1 MYDKSNVISVSCLQY
16 TSTTNELHTLEM
28 IKPLINKAIDLGSDI
43 IALPECAT
51 AIQGDPLNTIKLA
64 KTQSENI
71 SLKILKEIAKTNS
84 VHILIGSLPIKTN
97 NKITNRSFLI
107 GPNGKTLY
115 KYDKIHMFD
124 VNLPN
129 GESYKESDTYSP
141 GSKAVL
147 AKVKLQKIV
156 KIGMTICYDLRF
168 PKLFQDL
175 AINGAE
181 IITVPSA
188 FSKNTGKLHWHTLL
202 RARAI
207 ETGCF
212 IIAPAQTGTHCKGR
226 KTYGHSLIISPWG
239 KIIADAKKE
248 TNLINAKINL
258 DIVKEARLAIP
269 NLNTQRKYLTDL

>member
-51 AIQGDPLNTIKLA
+51 ALQGDPSNTIKLA
-64 KTQSENI
+64 KTESENI
-71 SLKILKEIAKTNS
+71 SLKVLKEIAKTNS

-212 IIAPAQTGTHCKGR
+212 IIAPAQTGNHSNGR
-226 KTYGHSLIISPWG
+226 KTYGHSLIISPWDR
-239 KIIADAKKE
+239 IIADAKKE

-258 DIVKEARLAIP
+258 DIIKEARLAIP
-269 NLNTQRKYLTDL
+269 NLNAQRKYLTDL

>member
-51 AIQGDPLNTIKLA
+51 AIQGDPSNTIKLA

-71 SLKILKEIAKTNS
+71 SLKIFKEIAKTNS

-269 NLNTQRKYLTDL
+269 NLNAQRKYLTDL

>member
-51 AIQGDPLNTIKLA
+51 ALQGDPLNTIKLA

-129 GESYKESDTYSP
+129 GESYKESNTYSP

-212 IIAPAQTGTHCKGR
+212 IIAPAQTGTHSNGR

-269 NLNTQRKYLTDL
+269 NLNAQRKYLTDL

>member
-51 AIQGDPLNTIKLA
+51 AIQGDPLNTIKLG

-269 NLNTQRKYLTDL
+269 NLNAQRKYLTDL

>member
-51 AIQGDPLNTIKLA
+51 ALQGDPSNTIKLA

-269 NLNTQRKYLTDL
+269 NLNAQRKYLTDL

>member
-16 TSTTNELHTLEM
+16 TSTTNELHTLEI

-51 AIQGDPLNTIKLA
+51 ALQGDPSNTIKLA

-147 AKVKLQKIV
+147 AKVKLRKIV

-212 IIAPAQTGTHCKGR
+212 IIAPAQTGTHSHGR

-239 KIIADAKKE
+239 QIIADAKKD

-258 DIVKEARLAIP
+258 DLVKEARLAIP
-269 NLNTQRKYLTDL
+269 NLNAQRKYLTDL

>member
-16 TSTTNELHTLEM
+16 TSTTNELHTLEI

-51 AIQGDPLNTIKLA
+51 ALQGDPSNTIKLA

-129 GESYKESDTYSP
+129 GESYKESETYSP

-147 AKVKLQKIV
+147 AKVKLRKIV

-212 IIAPAQTGTHCKGR
+212 IIAPAQTGTHSHGR

-239 KIIADAKKE
+239 QIIADAKKD

-269 NLNTQRKYLTDL
+269 NLNAQRKYLTDL

>member
-16 TSTTNELHTLEM
+16 TSTTNELRTLEM

-51 AIQGDPLNTIKLA
+51 ALQGDPSNTIKLA
-64 KTQSENI
+64 KTESENI
-71 SLKILKEIAKTNS
+71 SLKVLKEIAKTNS

-168 PKLFQDL
+168 PNLFQDL

-212 IIAPAQTGTHCKGR
+212 IIAPAQTGNHSNGR

-239 KIIADAKKE
+239 RIIADAKKE

-269 NLNTQRKYLTDL
+269 NLNAQRKYLTDL

>member
-51 AIQGDPLNTIKLA
+51 ALQGDPSNTIKLA
-64 KTQSENI
+64 KTESENI
-71 SLKILKEIAKTNS
+71 SLKVLKEIAKTNS

-129 GESYKESDTYSP
+129 GESYKESNTYSP

-212 IIAPAQTGTHCKGR
+212 IIAPAQTGNHCNGR

-239 KIIADAKKE
+239 RIIADAKKE

-258 DIVKEARLAIP
+258 DIIKEARLAIP
-269 NLNTQRKYLTDL
+269 NLNAQRKYLTDL

>member
-1 MYDKSNVISVSCLQY
+1 
-16 TSTTNELHTLEM
+16 
-28 IKPLINKAIDLGSDI
+28 
-43 IALPECAT
+43 
-51 AIQGDPLNTIKLA
+51 
-64 KTQSENI
+64 
-71 SLKILKEIAKTNS
+71 
-84 VHILIGSLPIKTN
+84 
-97 NKITNRSFLI
+97 
-107 GPNGKTLY
+107 
-115 KYDKIHMFD
+115 MFD

-129 GESYKESDTYSP
+129 GESYKESNTYSP

-168 PKLFQDL
+168 PNLFQDL

-212 IIAPAQTGTHCKGR
+212 IIAPAQTGNHSNGR

-239 KIIADAKKE
+239 QIIADAKKD

-258 DIVKEARLAIP
+258 DIIKEARLAIP
-269 NLNTQRKYLTDL
+269 NLNAQRKYLTDL

>member
-16 TSTTNELHTLEM
+16 TSTTNELRTLEM
-28 IKPLINKAIDLGSDI
+28 INPLINKAIDLGSDI

-51 AIQGDPLNTIKLA
+51 ALQGDPSNTIKLA

-71 SLKILKEIAKTNS
+71 SLKVLKEIAKTNS

-129 GESYKESDTYSP
+129 GESYKESNTYSP

-168 PKLFQDL
+168 PNLFQDL

-212 IIAPAQTGTHCKGR
+212 IIAPAQTGNHSNGR

-239 KIIADAKKE
+239 RIIADAKKE

-269 NLNTQRKYLTDL
+269 NLNAQRKYLTDL

>member
-16 TSTTNELHTLEM
+16 TSTTNELHTLEI

-51 AIQGDPLNTIKLA
+51 ALQGDPSNTIKLA

-168 PKLFQDL
+168 PNLFQDL

-212 IIAPAQTGTHCKGR
+212 IIAPAQTGTHSHGR

-239 KIIADAKKE
+239 QIIADAKKD

-269 NLNTQRKYLTDL
+269 NLNAQRKYLTDL

>member
-147 AKVKLQKIV
+147 AKVKLRKIV

-212 IIAPAQTGTHCKGR
+212 IIAPAQTGTHSHGR

-269 NLNTQRKYLTDL
+269 NLNAQRKYLTDL

>member
-16 TSTTNELHTLEM
+16 TSTTNELHTLEI

-51 AIQGDPLNTIKLA
+51 ALQGDPSNTIKLA

-147 AKVKLQKIV
+147 AKVKLRKIV

-212 IIAPAQTGTHCKGR
+212 IIAPAQTGTHSHGR

-269 NLNTQRKYLTDL
+269 NLNAQRKYLTDL

>member
-43 IALPECAT
+43 MALPECAT

-168 PKLFQDL
+168 PNLFQDL

-269 NLNTQRKYLTDL
+269 NLNAQRKYLTDL

>member
-16 TSTTNELHTLEM
+16 TSTTNELRTLEM
-28 IKPLINKAIDLGSDI
+28 INPLINKAIDLGSDI

-51 AIQGDPLNTIKLA
+51 ALQGDPSNTIKLA
-64 KTQSENI
+64 KTESENI
-71 SLKILKEIAKTNS
+71 SLKVLKEIAKTNS

-168 PKLFQDL
+168 PNLFQDL

-212 IIAPAQTGTHCKGR
+212 IIAPAQTGNHSNGR

-239 KIIADAKKE
+239 RIIADAKKE

-258 DIVKEARLAIP
+258 DIIKEARLAIP
-269 NLNTQRKYLTDL
+269 NLNAQRKYLTDL

>member
-212 IIAPAQTGTHCKGR
+212 IIAPAQTGTYSNGR

-269 NLNTQRKYLTDL
+269 NLNAQRKYLTDL

>member
-1 MYDKSNVISVSCLQY
+1 MYNKSNVISVSCLQY

-28 IKPLINKAIDLGSDI
+28 IKPLINNAIDLGSDI

-51 AIQGDPLNTIKLA
+51 ALQGDPSNTIKLA

>member
-51 AIQGDPLNTIKLA
+51 ALQGDPSNTIKLA

-168 PKLFQDL
+168 PNLFQDL

-269 NLNTQRKYLTDL
+269 NLNAQRKYLTDL

>member
-212 IIAPAQTGTHCKGR
+212 IIAPAETGTHCKGR

-269 NLNTQRKYLTDL
+269 NLNAQRKYLTDL

>member
-28 IKPLINKAIDLGSDI
+28 INPLINKAIDLGSDI

-51 AIQGDPLNTIKLA
+51 ALQGDPSNTIKLA

-269 NLNTQRKYLTDL
+269 NLNAQRKYLTDL

>member
-16 TSTTNELHTLEM
+16 TSTTNELHTLEI

-51 AIQGDPLNTIKLA
+51 ALQGDPSNTIKLA

-147 AKVKLQKIV
+147 AKVKLRKIV

-212 IIAPAQTGTHCKGR
+212 IIAPAQTGTHSHGR

-239 KIIADAKKE
+239 QIIADAKKD

-269 NLNTQRKYLTDL
+269 NLNAQRKYLTDL

>member
-28 IKPLINKAIDLGSDI
+28 IKPLINKAVDLGSDI

-51 AIQGDPLNTIKLA
+51 ALQADPLNTIKLA

-71 SLKILKEIAKTNS
+71 SLKVLKEIAKTNS
-84 VHILIGSLPIKTN
+84 VHILIGSLPIKIN

-107 GPNGKTLY
+107 GPNGKILY

-129 GESYKESDTYSP
+129 GESYKESNTYSP

-212 IIAPAQTGTHCKGR
+212 IIAPAQTGTHSNGR

-269 NLNTQRKYLTDL
+269 NLNAQRKYLTDL

>member
-51 AIQGDPLNTIKLA
+51 ALQGDPSNTIKLA

-71 SLKILKEIAKTNS
+71 SLKNLKEIAKTNS

-269 NLNTQRKYLTDL
+269 NLNAQRKYLTDL

>member
-16 TSTTNELHTLEM
+16 TSTTNELHTLEI

-269 NLNTQRKYLTDL
+269 NLNAQRKYLTDL

>member
-28 IKPLINKAIDLGSDI
+28 IKPLINNAIDLGSDI

-239 KIIADAKKE
+239 KILADAKKE

-269 NLNTQRKYLTDL
+269 NLNAQRKYLTDL

>member
-258 DIVKEARLAIP
+258 DIIKEARLAIP
-269 NLNTQRKYLTDL
+269 NLNAQRKYLTDL

>member
-212 IIAPAQTGTHCKGR
+212 IIAPAQTGTHSHGR

-239 KIIADAKKE
+239 QIIADAKKD

-269 NLNTQRKYLTDL
+269 NLNAQRKYLTDL

>member
-16 TSTTNELHTLEM
+16 TSTTNEFHTLEM

-129 GESYKESDTYSP
+129 GESYKESNTYSP

-212 IIAPAQTGTHCKGR
+212 IIAPAQTGNHSNGR

-269 NLNTQRKYLTDL
+269 NLNAQRKYLTDL